1 MKSLQALLAAFACAI
16 LPLHAADV
24 SDLTYTTTDGEV
36 TITNCDE
43 AASGELVI
51 PPAIEGNSVTS
62 ISTDTFRDC
71 TNLTS
76 ITLPNSVTSIGSGA
90 FQSCTSLASITL
102 PDSVTSISTDTFY
115 LCTSLTS
122 ITLPNSVTSIGFGA
136 FEDCTSLT
144 SITLSDSVTSIGS
157 RAFRDCNTLQSVYFL
172 GAPPTVGSTAFLNAA
187 AGAKAIVPIQ
197 FIEDFGGNGA
207 VWSGLVVEE
216 NEVLANPGEFGLVTQ
231 EAYETLVA
239 AYTAAIAERDA
250 RPTAEQ
256 LAAVEAERDAR
267 FTEDQ
272 IRAMSADY
280 TIGLN
285 AAGNVQMKFNLFEST
300 DLNTFAPFTVTP
312 ESVSVVD
319 GSICFEFAP
328 TDDAAFFRFSVQ

>member
-1 MKSLQALLAAFACAI
+1 MKSLQALLAAFACAV

-36 TITNCDE
+36 TITDCNQT
-43 AASGELVI
+43 ASGELVI

-76 ITLPNSVTSIGSGA
+76 ITLPNSVTSIGSRA
-90 FQSCTSLASITL
+90 FQGCTNLASITL

-144 SITLSDSVTSIGS
+144 SITLSDSVTSIGF

-172 GAPPTVGSTAFLNAA
+172 GAPPTVGSSAFLNAA
-187 AGAKAIVPIQ
+187 ADAKAIVPTQ
-197 FIEDFGGNGA
+197 FIENFGGNGA
-207 VWSGLVVEE
+207 VWNGLIVEE
-216 NEVLANPGEFGLVTQ
+216 CGALCWLTWTTTDGEVTITDCNEATPGELV
-231 EAYETLVA
+231 
-239 AYTAAIAERDA
+239 IPD
-250 RPTAEQ
+250 
-256 LAAVEAERDAR
+256 
-267 FTEDQ
+267 
-272 IRAMSADY
+272 
-280 TIGLN
+280 TIG
-285 AAGNVQMKFNLFEST
+285 GN
-300 DLNTFAPFTVTP
+300 PVTL
-312 ESVSVVD
+312 SL
-319 GSICFEFAP
+319 IHI
-328 TDDAAFFRFSVQ
+328 